1 MGVCCALH
9 VSRARRL
16 VGPLRGAASVREG
29 TGAMDRHDLL
39 RGVDDARLAALLRLE
54 HADPHNILG
63 MHLDDDGLVLRAL
76 RPDAAVMR
84 VLPDESSGLPSV
96 VMEQLD
102 DTGFFAVRYRG
113 ANKPFAYRYE
123 IGNHHGQK
131 YTVRDAYAVLPTLGE
146 LDLHLVG
153 EGRHRRLW
161 QKLGAHAHTG
171 DDASRGVSFAVWAPN
186 ARRVSVV
193 GDWNEWDGRFNPM
206 RLMGTTGIWEL
217 FIPDLR
223 PGQRYKYEVVGADG
237 EVVLKLDPL
246 AFETELRPNTAGI
259 VTTASQHRWT
269 DDAWM
274 EKRSAAHPLRAPLSI
289 YEVHLGSW
297 ARVPE
302 ETNRWLTYRELAEK
316 LGEYVQRLG
325 FTHVQLLPVA
335 EHPFD
340 GSWGYQV
347 TGYFAP
353 TSRFGTPDD
362 FRYFVDHLHS
372 LGIGVLLDWVPAHFP
387 KDAHA
392 LARFD
397 GTALYEHA
405 DPRQGEHPDW
415 GTLVFNYGRNEV
427 RNFLIS
433 NALFWLEEFH
443 IDGLRVDAVAS
454 MLYLDYSRKA
464 DEWVP
469 NRFGGRENLD
479 AIAFLRELNETV
491 HAQHP
496 GALVIAEESTAWP
509 MVSRPTYVGGLGFT
523 FKWNMG
529 WMHDTLKYFAQDP
542 VYRRFHHNQ
551 LTFGI
556 MYAFSENFVLP
567 LSHDEV
573 VHMKGSLLG
582 KMPGDE
588 WRKYANLRLLL
599 TYMWC
604 HPGKKL
610 LFMGGE
616 IAQIAEWNH
625 EKSLDWHMLEH
636 PPNRGVQRLVTDLNA
651 LYVSHPALWEAD
663 VEPVGFQWSV
673 VTDSDQSVVA
683 FLRFD
688 RAESKHV
695 LCVMNATPVVRHG
708 YRVGVPAE
716 GIYRELLNSDSG
728 KYGGSNVGNDGAVTA
743 RPIESH
749 GMPYSVMVTLP
760 PLAAIVFEGPALP
773 AKPPPLDAGSPK
785 AAKPAD

>member
-1 MGVCCALH
+1 
-9 VSRARRL
+9 
-16 VGPLRGAASVREG
+16 
-29 TGAMDRHDLL
+29 
-39 RGVDDARLAALLRLE
+39 
-54 HADPHNILG
+54 

-206 RLMGTTGIWEL
+206 RLVGTTGIWEL

-223 PGQRYKYEVVGADG
+223 PGQRYTYEVVGADG

-302 ETNRWLTYRELAEK
+302 ETNRWLSYRELAEK

-542 VYRRFHHNQ
+542 VYRRFHHKQ
-551 LTFGI
+551 FTFGL

-567 LSHDEV
+567 L
-573 VHMKGSLLG
+573 
-582 KMPGDE
+582 
-588 WRKYANLRLLL
+588 
-599 TYMWC
+599 
-604 HPGKKL
+604 
-610 LFMGGE
+610 
-616 IAQIAEWNH
+616 
-625 EKSLDWHMLEH
+625 
-636 PPNRGVQRLVTDLNA
+636 
-651 LYVSHPALWEAD
+651 
-663 VEPVGFQWSV
+663 
-673 VTDSDQSVVA
+673 
-683 FLRFD
+683 
-688 RAESKHV
+688 
-695 LCVMNATPVVRHG
+695 
-708 YRVGVPAE
+708 
-716 GIYRELLNSDSG
+716 
-728 KYGGSNVGNDGAVTA
+728 
-743 RPIESH
+743 
-749 GMPYSVMVTLP
+749 
-760 PLAAIVFEGPALP
+760 
-773 AKPPPLDAGSPK
+773 
-785 AAKPAD
+785 